1 MYGKMSLIQEVLSLR
16 CLQNFPL
23 EIRARGLEDES
34 AEGRWQVT
42 LLKITAETAQVDEI
56 TEERCAARNEY
67 HQY

>member
-1 MYGKMSLIQEVLSLR
+1 MCSVQDVLSLR

-23 EIRARGLEDES
+23 EIWARGLEDES

-56 TEERCAARNEY
+56 IEEWRAARSKY